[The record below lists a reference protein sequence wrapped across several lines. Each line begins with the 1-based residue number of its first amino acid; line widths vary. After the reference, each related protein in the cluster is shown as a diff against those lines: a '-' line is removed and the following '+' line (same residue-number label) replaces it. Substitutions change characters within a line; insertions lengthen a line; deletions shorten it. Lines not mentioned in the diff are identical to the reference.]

1 MSAPIIGLTMGD
13 PAGIGPELITA
24 ALHHYQGRNIRLVV
38 IGSATGVRPGK
49 LSRLSARRALDALE
63 KSAVLLKK
71 GEINGVVN
79 APVHKENLV
88 GIGFSYP
95 GQTEFYADRAGLKSG
110 DVTMMMTSRKL
121 SVALVTT
128 HYALADVP
136 RKLTGPAI
144 TRTIRRTVAALTGMG
159 IRKPRI
165 AVCGLNP
172 HAGEG
177 GLFGREEKSIIFP
190 ALKKARGEFGT
201 RAEISGPWS
210 ADTIF
215 ISAQKGKYDAVICM
229 YHDQGLIPFKL
240 MNFDS
245 GINLTLGLPFLRASA
260 DHGTALD
267 IAGKGTASPS
277 SFFHAIDLVAKL
289 ARRKVL
295 A

>member
-1 MSAPIIGLTMGD
+1 MRTPIIGLTIGD
-13 PAGIGPELITA
+13 PAGIGPELVAA
-24 ALHHYQGRNIRLVV
+24 ALRHYRNRNIQPVV
-38 IGSATGVRPGK
+38 IGSSAGVRPGK
-49 LSRLSARRALDALE
+49 LSRLSAQRALAALE
-63 KSAVLLKK
+63 KSAVLLKSGK
-71 GEINGVVN
+71 IDGVVN

-88 GIGFSYP
+88 GIGFHYP
-95 GQTEFYADRAGLKSG
+95 GQTEFYAARAGLKSS
-110 DVTMMMTSRKL
+110 DVTMMMTSKKW

-128 HYALADVP
+128 HCALADVA
-136 RKLTGPAI
+136 KKITPASI
-144 TRTIRRTVAALTGMG
+144 TRTIRRTAAALVGMG

-177 GLFGREEKSIIFP
+177 GLFGQEEKRIIAP
-190 ALKKARGEFGT
+190 TLKKIQDELPDVD
-201 RAEISGPWS
+201 ISGPWS

-215 ISAQKGKYDAVICM
+215 ISAQKRKYDAVICM

-267 IAGKGTASPS
+267 IAGKGLASPA
-277 SFFHAIDLVAKL
+277 SFFHAIDLVAGL